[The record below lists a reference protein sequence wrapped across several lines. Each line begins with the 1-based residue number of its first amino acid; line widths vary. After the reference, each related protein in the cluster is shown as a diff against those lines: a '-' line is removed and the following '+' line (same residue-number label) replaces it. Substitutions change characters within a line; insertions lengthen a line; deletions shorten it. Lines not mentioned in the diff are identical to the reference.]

1 MTQSEMLS
9 LFLNVYMFAL
19 GAVVGSFLNVCI
31 FRLPEKKSLVWPGS
45 HCISCGSP
53 IRWYDNIP
61 VLSFLILRG
70 ECRRCGQRIS
80 WQYPAVEL
88 LTATLFVL
96 LFQQFDGLALIIYI
110 IFTCALVV
118 ISFVD
123 LKHYIIPNE
132 ISIPGIF
139 IGIGL
144 SLLPARLTG
153 GEMVLPSS
161 VPFISSGVPTIVGSF
176 LHSLVGCLTGG
187 GVLYLTAVF
196 SLVFLKK
203 EGMGGGDIKLLAMVG
218 AFLGWQL
225 SILTIMIGAVLGAIV
240 GITLIF
246 LQIKQRTDYIPFGP
260 YLAIGAVLSL
270 LYGDKIWASYLQLG
284 QSLGELITK
293 ALG

>member
-1 MTQSEMLS
+1 MLS
-9 LFLNVYMFAL
+9 LFLNIYMFAL

-45 HCISCGSP
+45 HCVSCGSP

-61 VLSFLILRG
+61 ILSFLILRG
-70 ECRRCGQRIS
+70 ECRRCGQHIS

-88 LTATLFVL
+88 LTAILFIL
-96 LFQQFDGLALIIYI
+96 LFHQFSGLALIIYI
-110 IFTCALVV
+110 VFVCALVV
-118 ISFVD
+118 ISFID

-161 VPFISSGVPTIVGSF
+161 VPFISAGAPTIAGSF
-176 LHSLVGCLTGG
+176 LHSLIGCLTGG
-187 GVLYLTAVF
+187 GLLYLAAVF
-196 SLVFLKK
+196 SLVFFKK

-218 AFLGWQL
+218 AFLGWEL

-240 GITLIF
+240 GLTLIF
-246 LQIKQRTDYIPFGP
+246 MQIKQRTDYIPFGP
-260 YLAIGAVLSL
+260 YLALGAVLSL
-270 LYGDKIWASYLQLG
+270 LYGDRIWASYFQLG
-284 QSLGELITK
+284 QALGALITK